1 MVTVIR
7 VLVVDDHPLFR
18 EGLRRILAG
27 RPDIEVVG
35 VAEDG
40 QQAVEQARAQQPD
53 VVLMDVRMPGMD
65 GVAATRALR
74 EAAPGARVV
83 MLTVSERDEDLFGAI
98 KAGARGYL
106 LKSVQEEQLVEAIRQ
121 VYRGDAVLSP
131 PLATRLLEELARQP
145 PASGDAGGL
154 TEREREILRLASEG
168 WTNREIAQHLHLSVH
183 TVKTHIRHVLDKLHA
198 RNRAEAAV
206 RAAQQGQLPPA
217 PRSRD

>member
-35 VAEDG
+35 VAGDG

-217 PRSRD
+217 PRGRD